1 MRFTTFRQNGET
13 KLGLRTTE
21 GLVDLSRI
29 ADRTYSDVADILP
42 LDTSELS
49 ALGGAAA
56 SALEAL
62 VDEAAITVLPPVA
75 RPGKIICLGLNYYA
89 HAAEGGHEKPEYP
102 SFFMRGATSL
112 IGHGQPIIRPRV
124 SEQLDY
130 EAELVAVVG
139 TTARHVKREDG
150 LSVIAGY
157 SVFNDA
163 SIRHYQ
169 RLTSQWTI
177 GKNFDGTGAFGPEYV
192 TADELPAGCTGLRI
206 QTRLNV
212 EVLQDSNTDNM
223 IFDVAET
230 VELLTECMTLEPG
243 DLIVMG
249 TPSGVGHARTPQLW
263 MKPGDICE
271 IDIEQVGV
279 LSNPIA
285 DEAAAEHHG

>member
-1 MRFTTFRQNGET
+1 MRFTVFKHNDQT
-13 KLGLRTTE
+13 KLGLRIE
-21 GLVDLSRI
+21 KGLIDLSEVTGR
-29 ADRTYSDVADILP
+29 AYQDVADVLS
-42 LDTSELS
+42 LDSDGLS
-49 ALGGAAA
+49 ALETAAKA
-56 SALEAL
+56 SDDGI
-62 VDEAAITVLPPVA
+62 VDETSITLLPPVG
-75 RPGKIICLGLNYYA
+75 RPGKIVCLGLNYYA
-89 HAAEGGHEKPEYP
+89 HAAEGGHDKPEYP
-102 SFFMRGATSL
+102 SFFMRVASSL
-112 IGHGQPIIRPRV
+112 VGHGQPIIRPKV

-139 TTARHVKREDG
+139 KTGRHVKREDG
-150 LSVIAGY
+150 LSIIAGY

-177 GKNFDGTGAFGPEYV
+177 GKNFDGTGGFGPEYV
-192 TADELPAGCTGLRI
+192 TADELPEGCKGLQI
-206 QTRLNV
+206 QTRLNG

-279 LSNPIA
+279 LSNPIE
-285 DEAAAEHHG
+285 DEVA